1 MTEYWLKEFWRLAA
15 TLAVGLVIGA
25 LTGLGGSAVF
35 IALCCYLVWHA
46 LKLRKLAHWLVLRR
60 KPDPQ
65 FGNDIWGEIHYQIQR
80 RKARAR
86 KRERKLKAVIRLY
99 RESSAAMP
107 DATLVLGSDNAIEWM
122 NDAASI
128 LLGLKG
134 DMDIGHRIDNL
145 VRHPDFIGFLHGG
158 DYSESLEL
166 ASPVDEEKVMEIHIV
181 PYGDDQRLLVARDIT
196 KLHRLE
202 AMRRDFIANVS
213 HELSTPLTVISGYL
227 ESLGEK
233 PHQASQFDQ
242 AVRQMRRQ
250 TERMTNLVSDLLQL
264 SRLEINDTREPEAEI
279 NVVGML
285 RGLVTD
291 AGMMDPESRHHITL
305 EADEAVALRGVSR
318 HIYSAFSNVIRN
330 AVQYT
335 PDGGQITVRWSGD
348 EAGACFEVR
357 DTGIGVPASAISRLT
372 ERFYRVDAGRSRA
385 LGGTGLGLSIV
396 KHVLRNHQARL
407 QIESAADRGSTFRCV
422 FPAERVI
429 LHAQPQRS
437 VQ

>member
-15 TLAVGLVIGA
+15 ALTLGFIVGA

-35 IALCCYLVWHA
+35 LALCCYLLWHA
-46 LKLRKLAHWLVLRR
+46 WKLRKLAQWLMYRR
-60 KPDPQ
+60 KPEPRL
-65 FGNDIWGEIHYQIQR
+65 GNDIWGEIYYQIQR

-107 DATLVLGSDNAIEWM
+107 DATLVLGSDNSIEWM
-122 NDAASI
+122 NDAAST

-166 ASPVDEEKVMEIHIV
+166 SSPIDEDRVMEIHIV

-233 PHQASQFDQ
+233 SHQVPQFEQ

-264 SRLEINDTREPEAEI
+264 SRLEINDTREPEVEI

-285 RGLVTD
+285 RGLVSD
-291 AGMMDPESRHHITL
+291 AGMMDPERRHHVTL

-318 HIYSAFSNVIRN
+318 HLYSAFSNIIRN

-335 PDGGQITVRWSGD
+335 PDGGRIMVRWSGD
-348 EAGACFEVR
+348 GAGACFEVR
-357 DTGIGVPASAISRLT
+357 DTGIGVPAAAISRLT
-372 ERFYRVDAGRSRA
+372 ERFYRVDTGRSRA

-396 KHVLRNHQARL
+396 KHVVRNHQGRL
-407 QIESAADRGSTFRCV
+407 EIESAAGKGSTFRCL

-429 LHAQPQRS
+429 LHAEAQRI